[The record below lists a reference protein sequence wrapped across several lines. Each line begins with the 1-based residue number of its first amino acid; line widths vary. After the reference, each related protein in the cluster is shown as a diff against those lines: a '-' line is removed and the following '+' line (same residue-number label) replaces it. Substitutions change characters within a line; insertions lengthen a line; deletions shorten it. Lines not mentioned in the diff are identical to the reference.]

1 MVYPFEYV
9 SKGLALLETGKFFE
23 AEKFIMKGV
32 SEYEKV
38 NDKGGVE
45 YALGRLGFCYEKS
58 GFMDKAQ
65 KTYEKA
71 VNLGTNI
78 PATYSNLIPILTFKG
93 DLDRAFE
100 IADLYQFRCLGNLQ
114 NTAHEL
120 FIHLSSRLIRE
131 GKKEAALT
139 LLSRT
144 INYFPKDSQPSSFW
158 QIRGLIGFAFEKSGD
173 LEEAMK
179 LYRQAIDEG
188 SVDHNTYQRY
198 LINLEKN
205 KEFSTAVKFT
215 EKALKVQ
222 KDVAWKADLEKRLLR
237 LKQKTGQISKSASKQ
252 IVEDFLIK
260 RGKNNLSLVK
270 QILFTPQLSRLV
282 VSNNFFY
289 GVTGGK
295 TPKLFCYSVET
306 HDRVWETALDGD
318 PGGLTLIDNHLIA
331 STSEGKIG
339 QGITKLLFFNVD
351 GKLIAAQTLPDL
363 LSETAACSG
372 RLYAG
377 CRNGKLYAFSK
388 EGAPL
393 WSYTLE
399 DYRHQSDEK
408 YSRPCPYY
416 VSAGKEIVA
425 FSSYSTLYVLDTTGK
440 MLYQWNVPY
449 LNETV
454 NGKGFQVTF
463 SMTGGPISDLRVFFD
478 SKKILIS
485 SHSTIF
491 EIKDGK
497 ITNKINTSPEN
508 INNIQIL
515 DDDSIGACGFEQAL
529 IIKDG
534 KIKKKIP
541 VTGICELTS
550 NLNANR
556 LAIWFSNQLKVLTYS
571 GVLIS
576 EVEFVKN
583 IHNVHIFDNGIML
596 VATRYA
602 ILFDS
607 ALKKPDSPKLDDS
620 SNPFVEDK
628 TDKTIQPQLLE
639 NVRPKNEDGFS
650 IRWLEERKISLGQ
663 GKAFYLGVDGHELTI
678 EQIAL
683 HNYLKEGFVGGWTE
697 NNYWWEIMA
706 LLFWDVIFAKI
717 PGTFTPHF
725 GEFPSERQDI
735 PIDFF
740 TLNFYLRRRKLIE
753 RRFQELNSTK
763 LFGLVKKTF
772 DSELRDSHKKNYGKP
787 CRPIEDWNKYPLEL
801 LSLATQNLQKDQM
814 NLILQ
819 RLLENFI
826 ENRKGLPDLFLI
838 NSAGKPL
845 FVEVKAENEK
855 IADHQKSW
863 HQFIKKVTQIDVE
876 ICRVID
882 I

>member
-1 MVYPFEYV
+1 MEYV
-9 SKGLALLETGKFFE
+9 SKGLELLNTGQFSE
-23 AEKFIMKGV
+23 AEKFILKGI
-32 SEYEKV
+32 SEYEKL
-38 NDKGGVE
+38 NDKDGVA

-58 GFMDKAQ
+58 GSAEKAQ
-65 KTYEKA
+65 KTYERA
-71 VNLGTNI
+71 VNLGTDI
-78 PATYSNLIPILTFKG
+78 PATFSNLITILTIKG
-93 DLDRAFE
+93 DLNKAFE
-100 IADLYQFRCLGNLQ
+100 IADIYQLRCPGDLQ
-114 NTAHEL
+114 NPTHEL
-120 FIHLSSRLIRE
+120 FIQLSSRLIRE
-131 GKKEAALT
+131 GRKEEAIT

-144 INYFPKDSQPSSFW
+144 IYFFPIDTHPAFFW
-158 QIRGLIGFAFEKSGD
+158 QIRGLIGFSFEKSGE

-179 LYRQAIDEG
+179 IYRQAIDEG
-188 SVDHNTYQRY
+188 SVDQNTYQRY

-205 KEFSTAVKFT
+205 KEYSTAVKYA

-222 KDVAWKADLEKRLLR
+222 EDVAWKADLQKRLLR
-237 LKQKTGQISKSASKQ
+237 LKQRTGEISKSASKQ
-252 IVEDFLIK
+252 IVEDFSIK

-282 VSNNFFY
+282 VGNNFFY

-363 LSETAACSG
+363 LSETVACSG

-425 FSSYSTLYVLDTTGK
+425 FSSYSTLYVLDPTGK

-463 SMTGGPISDLRVFFD
+463 SMTGGPISDIRVSFD
-478 SKKILIS
+478 SKKIFVS
-485 SHSTIF
+485 SQANIF
-491 EIKDGK
+491 EIADGK
-497 ITNKINTSPEN
+497 ITKKINTSPEN
-508 INNIQIL
+508 IYNIRIL
-515 DDDSIGACGFEQAL
+515 DDNSIGACGFEHSL
-529 IIKDG
+529 IVQDG
-534 KIKKKIP
+534 SIKKKIP
-541 VTGICELTS
+541 VNGICDVSS
-550 NLNANR
+550 NLIANR
-556 LAIWFSNQLKVLTYS
+556 LAVWFGNELKILTHS

-583 IHNVHIFDNGIML
+583 IHNVHIFDNGIVL
-596 VATRYA
+596 VASRYA

-607 ALKKPDSPKLDDS
+607 TLKKPDSPKPEASSDS
-620 SNPFVEDK
+620 FFEEK
-628 TDKTIQPQLLE
+628 TNRKIQSQLQKTA
-639 NVRPKNEDGFS
+639 RPKEEDGFS

-663 GKAFYLGVDGHELTI
+663 GKAFYLGENGNELTI

-683 HNYLKEGFVGGWTE
+683 QSYRKKGFIGGWTE

-725 GEFPSERQDI
+725 GEFPSEMQDI

-740 TLNFYLRRRKLIE
+740 TPNFYLRRRKLIE
-753 RRFQELNSTK
+753 RRIQELNSTK

-772 DSELRDSHKKNYGKP
+772 DSELRESYKRNYGKP

-801 LSLATQNLQKDQM
+801 LSLATQNLQKEQM

-819 RLLENFI
+819 RLMENFI

-838 NSAGKPL
+838 NSAGKPV

-863 HQFIKKVTQIDVE
+863 HRFIKNVIKIEVE
-876 ICRVID
+876 ICRVIN